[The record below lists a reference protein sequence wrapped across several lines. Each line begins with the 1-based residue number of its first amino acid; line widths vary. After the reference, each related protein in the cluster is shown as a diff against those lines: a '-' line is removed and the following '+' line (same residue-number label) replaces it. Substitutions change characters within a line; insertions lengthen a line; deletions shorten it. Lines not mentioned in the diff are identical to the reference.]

1 MRKKLIGVTLVML
14 AALAA
19 AVLYFRAP
27 ETARLQ
33 PAAPVV
39 VATPV
44 TAPAAVTEAPAPAQA
59 DSALNH
65 AETEEAP
72 EDGEITQTLKGRDFT
87 LQVAVNGNERYR
99 DVSITMD
106 DGVPLNALHTLQ
118 GTSAEL
124 SNLTFA
130 PGDTFELS
138 TLIPG
143 QPREQIVCKGSAY
156 LMGGEGMLETFT
168 MYRIDDGKLHEL
180 INVITARDREE
191 GNGPPAQKLEATVT
205 QTTQDGKPAIVYRVT
220 ADGAPERTITFLW
233 DGRQFIDASGEYAKI
248 GEQYH
253 P

>member
-1 MRKKLIGVTLVML
+1 MRKKLIGLTLVML

-19 AVLYFRAP
+19 ALIYFRAP
-27 ETARLQ
+27 EAVQ
-33 PAAPVV
+33 PPPAAPPV
-39 VATPV
+39 VAAPV
-44 TAPAAVTEAPAPAQA
+44 TAAAAIAQA
-59 DSALNH
+59 DIAPTH
-65 AETEEAP
+65 EQTQEPP

-106 DGVPLNALHTLQ
+106 DGVPVKQLHTVQ
-118 GTSAEL
+118 GTTAEL
-124 SNLTFA
+124 SNVTFA

-138 TLIPG
+138 SLIPG
-143 QPREQIVCKGSAY
+143 QPREQIVCKGSDY
-156 LMGGEGMLETFT
+156 LMGGEGVLETFT
-168 MYRIDDGKLHEL
+168 MYRIEAGELHEL
-180 INVITARDREE
+180 IKLITGREREE
-191 GNGPPAQKLEATVT
+191 GNGPPAQKLEASVT